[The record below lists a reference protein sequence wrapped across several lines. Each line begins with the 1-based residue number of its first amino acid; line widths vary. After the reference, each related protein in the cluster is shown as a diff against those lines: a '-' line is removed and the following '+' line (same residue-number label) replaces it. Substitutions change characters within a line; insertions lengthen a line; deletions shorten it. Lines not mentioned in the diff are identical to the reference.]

1 MLGAFSPQA
10 FGRSEWINLVLLPP
24 SPLIAGSMV
33 LVMVD
38 GAERHGELV
47 AHLETQPPRLCKA
60 DMMRMRRSSA
70 ANKTCLAGDK
80 A

>member
-24 SPLIAGSMV
+24 SPLIACGMV

-38 GAERHGELV
+38 GAKRHGELV

-60 DMMRMRRSSA
+60 DMMRMGRNSA
-70 ANKTCLAGDK
+70 ADEAGLAADE